1 MKKTV
6 KEKLDFLSSFIR
18 NYKLEKDDTNLS
30 IWCPFCKNKDK
41 NKLKLVMHLE
51 KNFYHCWICDK
62 SGGISSLIWHLD
74 KSKVQE
80 SKNYFKS
87 YKKTFSLFDEKEEEI
102 DLSVELPRD
111 FRLISNNLHRKDK
124 DLQDLV
130 EYCRSR
136 GFNKHKILMLK
147 VGYSNVFEFRRSL
160 IIPSFDENGAIN
172 FYTSRKIDASTNDPY
187 KYNNARIQKK
197 YIIFNDLNIDWSIP
211 LTLVEGPLDL
221 IKTNDNATCL
231 LGSSL
236 TEDML
241 LFQKIVKNKT
251 PVNIALDRDAY
262 YKAVRIGNL
271 LSNYDVDVNIVDTRK
286 YSDVGDMPREYFE
299 NILTEANTFNK
310 DDLLLNK
317 IKNL

>member
-6 KEKLDFLSSFIR
+6 KEKFNFLSSFIR

-130 EYCRSR
+130 EYCKNR

-160 IIPSFDENGAIN
+160 IIPSFDENGVVN

-197 YIIFNDLNIDWSIP
+197 YIIFNDLNIDWNIP

-286 YSDVGDMPREYFE
+286 YSDVGDMPREYFK
-299 NILTEANTFNK
+299 NILGEANTFDK

>member
-1 MKKTV
+1 MNKTV
-6 KEKLDFLSSFIR
+6 KEKFKFLSSFIR

-30 IWCPFCKNKDK
+30 IWCPFCKNPDK

-51 KNFYHCWICDK
+51 KNFYHCWVCDK
-62 SGGISSLIWHLD
+62 SGGIGSLIYYID
-74 KSKVQE
+74 KTKLNESKV
-80 SKNYFKS
+80 YFKS
-87 YKKTFSLFDEKEEEI
+87 YKKTFSLFDEVEESV

-124 DLQDLV
+124 DIQDLI
-130 EYCRSR
+130 EYCRKR

-160 IIPSFDENGAIN
+160 IIPSFDENGHLN
-172 FYTSRKIDASTNDPY
+172 FYTSRKIDASTSDMY
-187 KYNNARIQKK
+187 KYNNAKIPKK
-197 YIIFNDLNIDWSIP
+197 YIVFNDLNIDWNIP

-241 LFQKIVKNKT
+241 LFKKIVKNKT
-251 PVNIALDRDAY
+251 KINIALDRDAY
-262 YKAVRIGNL
+262 YKAVKIAKL
-271 LSNYDVDVNIVDTRK
+271 LSTYDIEVNVLDTRK
-286 YSDVGDMPREYFE
+286 YNDVGDMPHEYFKT
-299 NILTEANTFNK
+299 ILNSADTFDR